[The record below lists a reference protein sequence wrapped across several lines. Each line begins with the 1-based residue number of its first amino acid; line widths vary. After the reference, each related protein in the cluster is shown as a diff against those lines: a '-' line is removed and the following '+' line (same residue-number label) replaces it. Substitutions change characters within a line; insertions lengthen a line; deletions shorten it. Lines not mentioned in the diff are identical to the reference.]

1 MKKEFWFVTVHSSD
15 QCIFMIFFCIS
26 CHVYVQDETVREKG
40 NPAEVINT
48 WENVVVSPF
57 KIYIHVQLGC

>member
-48 WENVVVSPF
+48 
-57 KIYIHVQLGC
+57 